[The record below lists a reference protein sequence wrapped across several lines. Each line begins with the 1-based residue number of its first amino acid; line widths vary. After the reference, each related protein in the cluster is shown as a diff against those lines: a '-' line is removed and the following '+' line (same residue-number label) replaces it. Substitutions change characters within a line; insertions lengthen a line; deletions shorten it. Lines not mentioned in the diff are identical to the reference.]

1 MDRQRGNLQF
11 SSSPRA
17 EGIEYT
23 RRVAALKKRP
33 SDVSVEPGAEK
44 VVVGLAAEKKPKIKQ
59 GHQLKWQPLLSR
71 KSRATFQGR
80 QSARKFAQSID

>member
-44 VVVGLAAEKKPKIKQ
+44 VVVGLAAEKKTEDKARASIKVAALTQ
-59 GHQLKWQPLLSR
+59 
-71 KSRATFQGR
+71 
-80 QSARKFAQSID
+80 